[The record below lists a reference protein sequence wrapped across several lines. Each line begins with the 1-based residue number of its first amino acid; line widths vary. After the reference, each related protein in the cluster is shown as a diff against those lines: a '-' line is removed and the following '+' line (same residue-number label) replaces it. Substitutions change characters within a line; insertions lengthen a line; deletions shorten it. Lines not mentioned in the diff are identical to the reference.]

1 MCLPALQLP
10 NCAVVRVLRKCVL
23 DRKELD
29 RVYYMQQSGGGD
41 NEDKLKRKEHRLSLK
56 KYFFFFKSF

>member
-1 MCLPALQLP
+1 M
-10 NCAVVRVLRKCVL
+10 L

-29 RVYYMQQSGGGD
+29 RVYCMQQSGGGD

-56 KYFFFFKSF
+56 KYIFFFKSF